1 VGGEAT
7 GELVPAAVSE
17 VTGTPPP
24 CPGGVRDSAMKPL
37 QRTRPATLPAV
48 ATTTLLQARVSPVRR
63 IPSWRSGPKPKRRTE
78 LGLLVFAAVITVAL
92 YVIAE
97 VGAKGK
103 VPPHVGPILAVI
115 LGMALVA
122 HVANRW
128 LVPDANAVVLPLA
141 ALLNGI
147 GYVVIV
153 RFTPPAAKAQATW
166 AVVGIICYVAV
177 LLAVRHTRDMDRYR
191 YLLLGFAIA
200 LLIAPLIP
208 HIGKPVTTTHLWVGF
223 GPITF
228 QPIEFAKLLLVVFFA
243 SYFAEKKEL
252 LSIPTA
258 RVGNRLWLDP
268 RPLVPIFLFWAFAM
282 GVIGLED
289 DVGFAMLIFTMF
301 VVLLWVTTG
310 RWAYI
315 LLSVAL
321 FAIGAF
327 AADHLFSQV
336 RVRID
341 LWLHAGPTTQLGFG
355 FFDFAHGGI
364 GGSGL
369 GTDPFAGG
377 HLYPW
382 MHITTDMVFAG
393 IGDQLGFVGAA
404 AVVIAFVL
412 LVGAGL
418 RIAQA
423 ARSDF
428 ARLVAV
434 GLTAVL
440 GFQAFFIMAGVTRL
454 LPFTGITLPF
464 VAYGGSSLVANYA
477 LIALLMRVSQ
487 EGSSTVSERATGV
500 SLPGD
505 ADFQV
510 AN

>member
-1 VGGEAT
+1 MSSVGR
-7 GELVPAAVSE
+7 VPIW
-17 VTGTPPP
+17 
-24 CPGGVRDSAMKPL
+24 
-37 QRTRPATLPAV
+37 
-48 ATTTLLQARVSPVRR
+48 RR
-63 IPSWRSGPKPKRRTE
+63 GPKPKRRTE
-78 LGLLVFAAVITVAL
+78 LGLLVFAALITVAL

-103 VPPHVGPILAVI
+103 LPPHIGPILAVI
-115 LGMALVA
+115 LGIAIVA

-166 AVVGIICYVAV
+166 AVVGVVCYIAV

-191 YLLLGFAIA
+191 YLLLAAAIA
-200 LLIAPLIP
+200 LLISPLIP
-208 HIGKPVTTTHLWVGF
+208 HLGRPITTTRLWIGI
-223 GPITF
+223 GPIEF
-228 QPIEFAKLLLVVFFA
+228 QPVEFAKLLLVIFFA

-258 RVGNRLWLDP
+258 RVGNRLVLDP
-268 RPLVPIFLFWAFAM
+268 RPLVPILLFWAFAM
-282 GVIGLED
+282 GVIALED
-289 DVGFAMLIFTMF
+289 DVGFAMLIFTTF

-315 LLSVAL
+315 VFSVGL
-321 FAIGAF
+321 FAVGAF
-327 AADHLFSQV
+327 AADRLLHQV
-336 RVRID
+336 RTRIHT
-341 LWLHAGPTTQLGFG
+341 WLHAAATSQLGFG

-369 GTDPFAGG
+369 GTDPFAVP
-377 HLYPW
+377 YPDF
-382 MHITTDMVFAG
+382 HITTDMVFAA
-393 IGDQLGFVGAA
+393 IGDQLGFIGAA

-412 LVGAGL
+412 LVGSGL

-428 ARLVAV
+428 SRLVAV
-434 GLTAVL
+434 GLTSVL

-464 VAYGGSSLVANYA
+464 VAYGGSSLVANYV
-477 LIALLMRVSQ
+477 LIAMLMRISQ
-487 EGSSTVSERATGV
+487 EGSSTVYERATGV

-505 ADFQV
+505 TEFLV
-510 AN
+510 AT

>member
-1 VGGEAT
+1 
-7 GELVPAAVSE
+7 
-17 VTGTPPP
+17 
-24 CPGGVRDSAMKPL
+24 
-37 QRTRPATLPAV
+37 V
-48 ATTTLLQARVSPVRR
+48 ATTTVLQARVRR
-63 IPSWRSGPKPKRRTE
+63 VSHIPAWRRGPKPKRRTE
-78 LGLLVFAAVITVAL
+78 LGLLIFAAVITVAL
-92 YVIAE
+92 YVIAN

-103 VPPHVGPILAVI
+103 VPPHIGPILAVI
-115 LGMALVA
+115 VGMALVA

-128 LVPDANAVVLPLA
+128 LAPDANAVVLPLA

-153 RFTPPAAKAQATW
+153 VFTPPAAKAQATW
-166 AVVGIICYVAV
+166 AVIGVACYVGV
-177 LLAVRHTRDMDRYR
+177 LFAVRHTRDMDRYR
-191 YLLLGFAIA
+191 YLLLAAAIA
-200 LLIAPLIP
+200 LLVSPLIP
-208 HIGKPVTTTHLWVGF
+208 HLGKPITTTHLWVGL
-223 GPITF
+223 GPISF

-243 SYFAEKKEL
+243 SYFAERKEL

-258 RVGNRLWLDP
+258 RVGNRLFLDP
-268 RPLVPIFLFWAFAM
+268 RPLVPILLFWAFAM
-282 GVIGLED
+282 GVIALED

-327 AADHLFSQV
+327 AADHLFHQV
-336 RVRID
+336 RTRID
-341 LWLHAGPTTQLGFG
+341 LWLHAPANTQLGYG

-369 GTDPFAGG
+369 GTDPIAGAA
-377 HLYPW
+377 HTAFTFV
-382 MHITTDMVFAG
+382 HITTDMVFAG

-412 LVGAGL
+412 LVGSGL

-464 VAYGGSSLVANYA
+464 VAYGGSSLVANYV
-477 LIALLMRVSQ
+477 LIAVLMRVSQ
-487 EGSSTVSERATGV
+487 EGSSTVSERAMGI
-500 SLPGD
+500 SLPSETE
-505 ADFQV
+505 FLV
-510 AN
+510 AT

>member
-1 VGGEAT
+1 
-7 GELVPAAVSE
+7 
-17 VTGTPPP
+17 
-24 CPGGVRDSAMKPL
+24 
-37 QRTRPATLPAV
+37 V
-48 ATTTLLQARVSPVRR
+48 ATTTALQARTRSVRHVPVWRR
-63 IPSWRSGPKPKRRTE
+63 GPKPKRRTE
-78 LGLLVFAAVITVAL
+78 LGLLVFAAAITVAL

-97 VGAKGK
+97 LGAKGK

-115 LGMALVA
+115 LGMAVVA

-166 AVVGIICYVAV
+166 AAIGIACYIAV

-191 YLLLGFAIA
+191 YLLLAVAIA
-200 LLIAPLIP
+200 LLISPLIP
-208 HIGKPVTTTHLWVGF
+208 HLGKPITTTRLWVGL

-243 SYFAEKKEL
+243 SYFAERKEL

-258 RVGNRLWLDP
+258 RVGNRLVLDP
-268 RPLVPIFLFWAFAM
+268 RPLVPILLFWAFAM
-282 GVIGLED
+282 GVIALED

-315 LLSVAL
+315 IFSIGL
-321 FAIGAF
+321 FAVGAF
-327 AADHLFSQV
+327 GAEHLFAQV
-336 RVRID
+336 RTRID
-341 LWLHAGPTTQLGFG
+341 LWLHAGPTTQLGYG

-369 GTDPFAGG
+369 GTDPLRFASPFPGF
-377 HLYPW
+377 
-382 MHITTDMVFAG
+382 HITTDMIFAG
-393 IGDQLGFVGAA
+393 IGDQLGFIGAA

-418 RIAQA
+418 RIAQV

-428 ARLVAV
+428 SRLVAV

-464 VAYGGSSLVANYA
+464 VAYGGSSLVANYV

-487 EGSSTVSERATGV
+487 EGSSTVSERATGI
-500 SLPGD
+500 SLPSD
-505 ADFQV
+505 TAFLV
-510 AN
+510 AT

>member
-1 VGGEAT
+1 
-7 GELVPAAVSE
+7 
-17 VTGTPPP
+17 
-24 CPGGVRDSAMKPL
+24 M
-37 QRTRPATLPAV
+37 
-48 ATTTLLQARVSPVRR
+48 ATTTVLEAPARRASRLPA
-63 IPSWRSGPKPKRRTE
+63 WRSGPKPKRRTE

-115 LGMALVA
+115 LGMAIVA

-128 LVPDANAVVLPLA
+128 LVPDANAVILPLA

-166 AVVGIICYVAV
+166 AVIGIACYIAI
-177 LLAVRHTRDMDRYR
+177 LLVFRHTRDMDRYR
-191 YLLLGFAIA
+191 YLLLGLAIA
-200 LLIAPLIP
+200 LLISPLIP
-208 HIGKPVTTTHLWVGF
+208 HLGKPVTTTRLWVGL

-228 QPIEFAKLLLVVFFA
+228 QPVEFAKLLFVVFFA

-258 RVGNRLWLDP
+258 RVGDRLFLDP
-268 RPLVPIFLFWAFAM
+268 RPLVPILLFWAFAM
-282 GVIGLED
+282 AVIALED

-301 VVLLWVTTG
+301 VVLLWITTG

-315 LLSVAL
+315 VFSIVL

-327 AADHLFSQV
+327 AAAHLFHQV
-336 RVRID
+336 RTRID
-341 LWLHAGPTTQLGFG
+341 LWLHAAPNTQLGYG

-369 GTDPFAGG
+369 GTDPLAGAF
-377 HLYPW
+377 PW

-393 IGDQLGFVGAA
+393 IGDQLGFIGAA

-412 LVGAGL
+412 LVGSGL
-418 RIAQA
+418 RVAQA

-487 EGSSTVSERATGV
+487 EGSSTLTERATGV
-500 SLPGD
+500 SLPSD
-505 ADFQV
+505 TPFLV
-510 AN
+510 AS

>member
-1 VGGEAT
+1 MA
-7 GELVPAAVSE
+7 
-17 VTGTPPP
+17 
-24 CPGGVRDSAMKPL
+24 
-37 QRTRPATLPAV
+37 
-48 ATTTLLQARVSPVRR
+48 ATTVLSARVSSVRR

-78 LGLLVFAAVITVAL
+78 LGLLIFASLITVAL

-97 VGAKGK
+97 VGGKGK

-115 LGMALVA
+115 LGMAIVA

-128 LVPDANAVVLPLA
+128 LAPDANAVVLPLA

-147 GYVVIV
+147 GYVIIV

-166 AVVGIICYVAV
+166 AVVGIACYIVI
-177 LLAVRHTRDMDRYR
+177 LLLVRHTRDMDRYR
-191 YLLLGFAIA
+191 YLLFGVAIA
-200 LLIAPLIP
+200 LLVSPLIP
-208 HIGKPVTTTHLWVGF
+208 HIGKPITTTHLWVGL

-228 QPIEFAKLLLVVFFA
+228 QPVEFAKLLLVVFFA

-258 RVGNRLWLDP
+258 RVGNRLVLDP
-268 RPLVPIFLFWAFAM
+268 RPLVPILLFWAFAM
-282 GVIGLED
+282 GVIALED
-289 DVGFAMLIFTMF
+289 DVGFAMLIFTVF
-301 VVLLWVTTG
+301 IVLLWVTTG

-315 LLSVAL
+315 LFSIAL

-327 AADHLFSQV
+327 AADHLFAQV
-336 RVRID
+336 RIRIHTWFHSAP
-341 LWLHAGPTTQLGFG
+341 LSQLGYG

-369 GTDPFAGG
+369 GTDAFANPNAGF
-377 HLYPW
+377 HV
-382 MHITTDMVFAG
+382 TTDMVFAAV
-393 IGDQLGFVGAA
+393 GDQLGFVGAA

-418 RIAQA
+418 RIAQV

-428 ARLVAV
+428 SRLVAV

-464 VAYGGSSLVANYA
+464 VAYGGSSLVANYI

-500 SLPGD
+500 SLPTD
-505 ADFQV
+505 TAFRV